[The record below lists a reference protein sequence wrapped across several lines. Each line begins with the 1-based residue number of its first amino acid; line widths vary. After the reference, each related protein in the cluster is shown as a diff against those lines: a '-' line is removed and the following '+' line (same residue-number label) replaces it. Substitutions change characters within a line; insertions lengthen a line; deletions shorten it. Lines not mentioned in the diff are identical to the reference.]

1 MKVQRKRC
9 KEEIRMKIGLGMKG
23 IVIKVEEI
31 KKLFRMNSFDNF

>member
-1 MKVQRKRC
+1 
-9 KEEIRMKIGLGMKG
+9 MKIGLGMKD